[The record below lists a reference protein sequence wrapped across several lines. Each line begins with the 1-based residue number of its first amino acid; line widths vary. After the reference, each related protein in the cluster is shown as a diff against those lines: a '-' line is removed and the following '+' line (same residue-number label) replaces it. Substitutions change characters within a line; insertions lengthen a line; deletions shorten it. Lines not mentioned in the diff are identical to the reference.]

1 MANVTSTS
9 SILQSQ
15 PGRNSS
21 KISEL
26 SSKLQD
32 AVAVAAD
39 GAAYKYDSRA
49 KLESSGLGDIYD
61 RTQRSLL
68 MAENNK
74 ININTTFAKLSN
86 DERFLEDI
94 NAAVVGFEKE
104 LVKSDAFSAKSEKAD
119 RALEKIEHILTKKDE
134 AGRYVF
140 GGNNPYTNPLTRID
154 ANGNP
159 VQIKLTE
166 TSNLVDKLVT
176 TNYASGSGPNNSLV
190 TLSSSHEAK
199 ESFLYPSMKAVA
211 DIIAFINMYK
221 KEENTFTPEEFEVAQ
236 KQQKDSYGA
245 VSILVGLEIEKIK
258 QAREVNKSDIKTATD
273 VNASLFQGDL
283 VESAG
288 LVRDLMQSMLANVTL
303 NQVSNN
309 VFNTLLEKTRI

>member
-1 MANVTSTS
+1 MATNITSNS

-15 PGRNSS
+15 PGRNNG

-26 SSKLQD
+26 SSKLQN
-32 AVAVAAD
+32 AAAAAAD

-68 MAENNK
+68 MAESNK
-74 ININTTFAKLSN
+74 ININTTFVKLSN
-86 DERFLEDI
+86 DERFLKDI
-94 NAAVVGFEKE
+94 DAVIVEFRAE
-104 LVKSDAFSAKSEKAD
+104 SDNIGTKSEKAD

-159 VQIKLTE
+159 VQIKLTK

-176 TNYASGSGPNNSLV
+176 TNYAADSGPNNSLV
-190 TLSSSHEAK
+190 TLSSSHEVK

-211 DIIAFINMYK
+211 DTIAFINMYK
-221 KEENTFTPEEFEVAQ
+221 KEENTFTPEEFDAAQ
-236 KQQKDSYGA
+236 KRQQDSRSEVG
-245 VSILVGLEIEKIK
+245 ILVGSEIKKIE
-258 QAREVNKSDIKTATD
+258 QAREVNKSDIQTATD

-283 VESAG
+283 VEAAG
-288 LVRDLMQSMLANVTL
+288 LVRDLMHSLLANVTL